1 MYCNYIEFTFNYLS
15 LQICVFTEGQCVK
28 TPPHITSHAIL
39 KTKCL
44 SALGEMRWFNKG
56 NHIKRLKAVNLQHS
70 VFTRGALISSFLLF
84 EKCFAPEAQS
94 GLQTL
99 WRFRLIGELTG
110 CLAGNSGSKWCRSIQ
125 KSSCQTGQVAGWQS
139 RSRSSMMVSA
149 VIIVRGDC
157 ELRPLIRVTVKS
169 AVYHKCNTFTQCKDG
184 KNW

>member
-1 MYCNYIEFTFNYLS
+1 MSLLKVSVLKHHCTSRPMLS
-15 LQICVFTEGQCVK
+15 WKQSV
-28 TPPHITSHAIL
+28 
-39 KTKCL
+39 

-70 VFTRGALISSFLLF
+70 VFTRGALISSFPLW
-84 EKCFAPEAQS
+84 EKCFAPAERS
-94 GLQTL
+94 GLQTF
-99 WRFRLIGELTG
+99 WRVRLLGELTG
-110 CLAGNSGSKWCRSIQ
+110 CLASIQ
-125 KSSCQTGQVAGWQS
+125 KSSCRTGQVAGWQS

-149 VIIVRGDC
+149 IIIVRGDC